1 MHLYL
6 FRRKM
11 TDWFQFLRIVIATLI
26 GILFGYVKNAFKND
40 PELWDNGKA
49 LRTLIIGVLYALL
62 ATSVELFGLELD
74 VNVWIEIFF
83 VQTGIVAI
91 IERYAQAIWRIIN
104 NWFTPPPELTP

>member
-1 MHLYL
+1 
-6 FRRKM
+6 
-11 TDWFQFLRIVIATLI
+11 
-26 GILFGYVKNAFKND
+26 
-40 PELWDNGKA
+40 
-49 LRTLIIGVLYALL
+49 LL

-91 IERYAQAIWRIIN
+91 IERYALAIWRIIN